1 MRLLI
6 GVAAAAALSACG
18 GGNDG
23 GGNESAGGTAASGSG
38 GATMQ
43 PGQWEM
49 TTTVARMTVPGM
61 PAGMNPP
68 MPPPSTTRTCL
79 TEEEARQ
86 TSANFLNE
94 TTGAGEGCTSQ
105 NSSMSGGRIQAT
117 VQCNRPEGQVR
128 MTMNGQYT
136 ATTLEM
142 THTVQTSMQGGQ
154 NVEMEA
160 RIAGRRVGECPA
172 GGDEQQPNQQ

>member
-18 GGNDG
+18 GGDG
-23 GGNESAGGTAASGSG
+23 GGNGSG
-38 GATMQ
+38 GGNAGGGSDVAMQ

-49 TTTVARMTVPGM
+49 TATVTRMTVPGM
-61 PAGMNPP
+61 PAGMTPP
-68 MPPPSTTRTCL
+68 TPPPSTTRNCL

-86 TSANFLNE
+86 ASSNFLAQ
-94 TTGAGEGCTSQ
+94 TTGAGEGCTSE

-117 VQCNRPEGQVR
+117 VQCNRPEGNVR

-136 ATTLEM
+136 ATTIDM
-142 THTVQTSMQGGQ
+142 TQQVQTSMPGGQ
-154 NVEMEA
+154 NLDMEA
-160 RIAGRRVGECPA
+160 RIQGRRVGECPP
-172 GGDEQQPNQQ
+172 GGDGQESNQQ

>member
-23 GGNESAGGTAASGSG
+23 GGNGSG
-38 GATMQ
+38 GGGKAGGGSAEVTMQ

-49 TTTVARMTVPGM
+49 TATVTRMTVPGM

-68 MPPPSTTRTCL
+68 MPPPNTTRNCL

-86 TSANFLNE
+86 ASANFLNE

-136 ATTLEM
+136 ATTIDM
-142 THTVQTSMQGGQ
+142 TQTVQTSMQGGQ

-172 GGDEQQPNQQ
+172 GEQQSNGQ